1 MMLGSKGILTLIS
14 IAILVNN
21 AFKTVQQ
28 SAKDKEDIC
37 RRADARQRYLT
48 QDFTL
53 WWAGLRCII
62 LEDCYKYSKKRPGLV
77 CPGRKCF
84 RGTTCIQSLA
94 LHFVSTDILCSCN
107 VELTL
112 KPTWHVRSGL
122 VDQTGYAVW
131 FTARGLLPQFVHK
144 SSHRPLSLCAS
155 RGCVLLPVMAF
166 GWYRD
171 IHCPNRVDKCFLGLH
186 YTFIERKLST
196 GFWIIAVK
204 FMFLNE
210 FWLRYWERSE
220 Q

>member
-1 MMLGSKGILTLIS
+1 MFGGSQVQKPYRASTNDFLTLIS
-14 IAILVNN
+14 
-21 AFKTVQQ
+21 
-28 SAKDKEDIC
+28 
-37 RRADARQRYLT
+37 
-48 QDFTL
+48 
-53 WWAGLRCII
+53 
-62 LEDCYKYSKKRPGLV
+62 KYSKKRPGLV
-77 CPGRKCF
+77 CPGRKIIF

-122 VDQTGYAVW
+122 VDQTGYTVW
-131 FTARGLLPQFVHK
+131 FTARGLLPQFVHE

-166 GWYRD
+166 GWYKD

-186 YTFIERKLST
+186 YTFGERKLST

-204 FMFLNE
+204 FMLWNE